1 MEVYEIVAIFIG
13 IVLICFSIMSITSIF
28 YCIYMG
34 CQGFMNPG
42 KVPSLDKSAA
52 TEKSTY
58 HSNQFPQV
66 VTEKV
71 NRNLLLVPAPTYV

>member
-1 MEVYEIVAIFIG
+1 
-13 IVLICFSIMSITSIF
+13 
-28 YCIYMG
+28 
-34 CQGFMNPG
+34 MNPQ
-42 KVPSLDKSAA
+42 KAPSLDKSAA

-71 NRNLLLVPAPTYV
+71 NRNLLLVPAPTYVWRREERRKMTWYDIPGH